1 MSIAMQ
7 KFRFVCRWIAN
18 IGFALLVWLHAAQ
31 MALAAES
38 PNAAPA
44 EKGYT
49 KEYALVALGVALG
62 VLVVCRSANRT
73 TEIKYEDD

>member
-1 MSIAMQ
+1 MQ
-7 KFRFVCRWIAN
+7 KFRRLCRWLAS
-18 IGFALLVWLHAAQ
+18 IGFALLVWLHTAQ
-31 MALAAES
+31 LALAADA
-38 PNAAPA
+38 PNAGPP